1 MPFFTMAKPKDT
13 TKQSTKGKAVDTEKP
28 PSERSERPGTS
39 GTENLLITSR
49 RQASEQ
55 YIKAQRAEKAY
66 RSKKH
71 ATLARHNYNET
82 KGHFKEAGSHFILA
96 LKGTMS
102 VIKGVPHLFGEKQ
115 EDRRRKA
122 EAKKRE
128 RHMEQKKKLEEALA
142 KEAGENEE
150 EEDE

>member
-1 MPFFTMAKPKDT
+1 MAKSKET
-13 TKQSTKGKAVDTEKP
+13 TKQSGKDKHKAVDTEKP
-28 PSERSERPGTS
+28 LPSERPGTS

-55 YIKAQRAEKAY
+55 YIKAQRAENAY
-66 RSKKH
+66 RAKKH

-96 LKGTMS
+96 LKGTVS
-102 VIKGVPHLFGEKQ
+102 VVKGVPYLFREKQ
-115 EDRRRKA
+115 EDRRRQA
-122 EAKKRE
+122 DAKKRE

-150 EEDE
+150 GDSKE